1 MFFLDPDLLEAEQTY
16 QYNSPMESPSLPL
29 IIAIP
34 AVVVIVIVAIAL
46 YVLARRRGG
55 AGSNRPVTTVVRG
68 QNPPGRMPPQLT
80 PQEKMFAEQY
90 TALHPQY
97 HQNGSLNGMTPLMG
111 QHYNNYQQN
120 GLPMVHSTPSRDN
133 FYNMKVQHDHSS
145 DNFSV
150 AKQQQLPPVMQPLTQ
165 NQLHSHNMHQ
175 QQYGYTDYPGC

>member
-1 MFFLDPDLLEAEQTY
+1 MEAEQTY

-46 YVLARRRGG
+46 YVLARRRGSS
-55 AGSNRPVTTVVRG
+55 GSNRPVTTVVRG
-68 QNPPGRMPPQLT
+68 PNPRGPGVPPQLT
-80 PQEKMFAEQY
+80 PQEKMFADQY

-97 HQNGSLNGMTPLMG
+97 HQNGSLNGMAPLMG
-111 QHYNNYQQN
+111 QNYNNYQQN

-133 FYNMKVQHDHSS
+133 FYNMKVQHDLSS
-145 DNFSV
+145 DNYSI